1 MSVPLQPFVTQL
13 KAAAEPTRLRLLT
26 VCAAAELTVTE
37 LTRILG
43 QSQPRVSRHLRKLC
57 DAGLLLRFREAHFV
71 YYRVPAAG
79 QPRRLVASLLA
90 GLSREDETVRRDLD
104 ALARV
109 QTERAERARAVMAQQ
124 SGDAPD
130 ARDDALSDE
139 RVADALLAMTD
150 LTAIGDLL
158 DIGTGTGRILELF
171 GPHARSAV
179 GVDISADMLLV
190 ARSTVQ
196 AAGLNSVMVRHG
208 DMYRLPYPDDTF
220 DTVTV
225 DHVLAEAERPGR
237 VLAEAGRIL
246 RPGGQMIVVDLVDRE
261 SNPRFGDG
269 EPLRRWANDA
279 GLTLGDLVRLD
290 GETRTVVLSR
300 MHLADNNEHEA
311 A

>member
-1 MSVPLQPFVTQL
+1 MSLPLQPLVTQL

-90 GLSREDETVRRDLD
+90 GLSRKDETVRRDLD

-124 SGDAPD
+124 SGDA
-130 ARDDALSDE
+130 RDDTLSDG
-139 RVADALLAMTD
+139 RIADAILALTD
-150 LTAIGDLL
+150 LAAIGDLL

-225 DHVLAEAERPGR
+225 DHVLAEAERPDR

-246 RPGGQMIVVDLVDRE
+246 RAGGQMIVVDLVDRE
-261 SNPRFGDG
+261 SDSRFPDG
-269 EPLRRWANDA
+269 EPLRRWADDA
-279 GLTLGDLVRLD
+279 GLSMSDFTRLD
-290 GETRTVVLSR
+290 GETLTVVLSR
-300 MHLADNNEHEA
+300 MQHADNNEHEA